1 MSSEDAGAN
10 NGSRTVVADGLTILP
25 LTMRLR
31 RRVALRELA
40 ICRAGSSLK
49 R

>member
-10 NGSRTVVADGLTILP
+10 NGSRTVVADGLAILP

-31 RRVALRELA
+31 VALRELA
-40 ICRAGSSLK
+40 I
-49 R
+49 